1 MPELSRTAMA
11 LAAEASGPE
20 AVTFVG
26 WAIGALLD
34 VLDRHR
40 RS

>member
-1 MPELSRTAMA
+1 MRDGSRTAMA
-11 LAAEASGPE
+11 LAAEATGPA
-20 AVTFVG
+20 AVKSVG
-26 WAIGALLD
+26 GAIRVLLD